1 MLLVTLLVVG
11 RRVSVSRM
19 EVSGLEVPSRWGGEA
34 ALEVL
39 GLGCS
44 GELVANPSSFPAVDS
59 ILMIFL
65 EQSLWLHFLFM
76 AGSV

>member
-1 MLLVTLLVVG
+1 MG
-11 RRVSVSRM
+11 RRVSFSGMVL
-19 EVSGLEVPSRWGGEA
+19 SGLDGPSRWGGEV

-44 GELVANPSSFPAVDS
+44 GELVADLSSFSSVDS

-65 EQSLWLHFLFM
+65 EQSWWQHFLFM
-76 AGSV
+76 GLTV